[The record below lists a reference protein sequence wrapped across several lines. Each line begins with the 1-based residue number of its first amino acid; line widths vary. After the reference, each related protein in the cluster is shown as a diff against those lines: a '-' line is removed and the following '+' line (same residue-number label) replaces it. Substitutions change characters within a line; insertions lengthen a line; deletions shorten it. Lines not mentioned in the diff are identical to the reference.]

1 MMKLTNKQMHEIE
14 TYCWNNYCPVETF
27 LENLEYE
34 LGGDKVAKIENKI
47 ITTTSGNEIRFGE
60 IIQEVTL

>member
-1 MMKLTNKQMHEIE
+1 MKLTNQQMHEIQN
-14 TYCWNNYCPVETF
+14 YCWNNYCPVETF

-34 LGGDKVAKIENKI
+34 LGGEKIAKIENKI

-60 IIQEVTL
+60 II

>member
-1 MMKLTNKQMHEIE
+1 MKLTNQQMREIE

-34 LGGDKVAKIENKI
+34 LGGEKIAKIENKI
-47 ITTTSGNEIRFGE
+47 LN
-60 IIQEVTL
+60 